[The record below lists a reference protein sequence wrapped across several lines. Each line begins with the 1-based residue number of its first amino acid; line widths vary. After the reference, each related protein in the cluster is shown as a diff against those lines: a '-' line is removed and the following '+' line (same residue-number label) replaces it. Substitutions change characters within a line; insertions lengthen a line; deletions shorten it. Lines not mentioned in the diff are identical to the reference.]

1 MSASTVRMTLRWHIP
16 LARSRSITQALHSLM
31 VAARS
36 EPGFVSSSMSAD
48 VAARAGVQYSEEWAS
63 EAHLR
68 RILISDHFAQLAALL
83 DDATDPPTVRF
94 ALPAGE
100 RGLDYLD
107 DVRNN

>member
-1 MSASTVRMTLRWHIP
+1 MGALTVRMTLRWHIP
-16 LARSRSITQALHSLM
+16 LARSRSVTQALHSLM
-31 VAARS
+31 VAARG

-48 VAARAGVQYSEEWAS
+48 LAARAGVQYIEEWAS

-83 DDATDPPTVRF
+83 DDATDPPSVRF

-107 DVRNN
+107 DLHKN